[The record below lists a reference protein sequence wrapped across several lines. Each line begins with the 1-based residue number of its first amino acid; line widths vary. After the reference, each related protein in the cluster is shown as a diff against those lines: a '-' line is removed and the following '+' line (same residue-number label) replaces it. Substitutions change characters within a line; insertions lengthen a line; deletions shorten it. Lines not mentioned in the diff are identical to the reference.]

1 MEFNKTIAARQ
12 SVRKFTEAQITDE
25 QLKAILEAANAAPAC
40 MGQYDHLHLT
50 VVQKPEILAQINAAF
65 QKAVGDPNMQVTYG
79 APTVIYV
86 SCKNEDEEIVK
97 GCNAGVVMENML
109 LEAADRGL
117 GAVYLFGVSQVL
129 FANEEI
135 TKLLQI
141 PEASE
146 QFLLLLLVHQLMPFR
161 KEHWVQTKSAQQ
173 RCKTYTELAQ

>member
-65 QKAVGDPNMQVTYG
+65 QKAVGDPNMQV
-79 APTVIYV
+79 
-86 SCKNEDEEIVK
+86 
-97 GCNAGVVMENML
+97 
-109 LEAADRGL
+109 LEAADLGL

-141 PEASE
+141 PEG
-146 QFLLLLLVHQLMPFR
+146 FR
-161 KEHWVQTKSAQQ
+161 TVSAIAVGISADALQE
-173 RCKTYTELAQ
+173 RTLGTDKISTTTL

>member
-12 SVRKFTEAQITDE
+12 SVRKFTEAQITNE

-86 SCKNEDEEIVK
+86 SC
-97 GCNAGVVMENML
+97 NAGVVMENML
-109 LEAADRGL
+109 LEAADLGL

-141 PEASE
+141 PEG
-146 QFLLLLLVHQLMPFR
+146 FR
-161 KEHWVQTKSAQQ
+161 TVSAIAVGTSADALQE
-173 RCKTYTELAQ
+173 RTLGTDKISTTTL

>member
-1 MEFNKTIAARQ
+1 
-12 SVRKFTEAQITDE
+12 
-25 QLKAILEAANAAPAC
+25 

-50 VVQKPEILAQINAAF
+50 VVQKPEILVQINAAF
-65 QKAVGDPNMQVTYG
+65 QKAVGDPNVQVTYG

-86 SCKNEDEEIVK
+86 SCKNEDEEIIK

-109 LEAADRGL
+109 LEAADLGL

-141 PEASE
+141 PEG
-146 QFLLLLLVHQLMPFR
+146 FR
-161 KEHWVQTKSAQQ
+161 TVSAIAVGTSADALQERTLGTDKNQ
-173 RCKTYTELAQ
+173 HNNAVKHILNWHNNPVNTYIESGVLSDREALCADF